1 MLEYVSSNCCHI
13 TIDLA
18 LSLSTVRWA
27 YKTKISVCVK
37 MWLKS
42 TYSKLSVSR
51 WGTSSLHVDMYLSRV
66 INIILAVDSQTS
78 VLLKCYMAYYWQQ
91 TVHVLL
97 WLTHLL
103 LSALLWLDFLL
114 PRLRTKFSERS
125 FSHASPS
132 AWNDL
137 PEDLHAVADSAKFR
151 QQLKTYFFT
160 RAFNVQ
166 WLVTFRS

>member
-1 MLEYVSSNCCHI
+1 M
-13 TIDLA
+13 
-18 LSLSTVRWA
+18 WA
-27 YKTKISVCVK
+27 YKTKMSVCVK

-103 LSALLWLDFLL
+103 LSALHWLDFLL
-114 PRLRTKFSERS
+114 PWLRTKFSERS

-137 PEDLHAVADSAKFR
+137 PEDLHAVAERSSDSSWRLTFLLQLLMFSDFWLSVLNVLSDSRNASMFR
-151 QQLKTYFFT
+151 L
-160 RAFNVQ
+160 
-166 WLVTFRS
+166 